1 MRVRDGHRPPPRAA
15 PVAEFG
21 GPVRQGYPDAS
32 PGLTGSAR
40 GAFGTTPRR
49 RDGAGALRRGG
60 TTAGRSRCALAAS
73 RRR

>member
-1 MRVRDGHRPPPRAA
+1 MRVRDGHRPPARAA

-40 GAFGTTPRR
+40 GTFGTTPTGG
-49 RDGAGALRRGG
+49 DATEAGALQTRRDN
-60 TTAGRSRCALAAS
+60 
-73 RRR
+73 RRTL